1 MIRIQQTDAYRA
13 DIKSLSD
20 ALKSGEDAI
29 RCMEECAELCVAIS
43 KAERTGNIDNLIE
56 EMADVLIVID
66 VQRARHGISDF
77 QLEEVL
83 RDKMYYN
90 IKRLEKEND

>member
-13 DIKSLSD
+13 DIQRLSN
-20 ALKSGEDAI
+20 ALKSEEDAI

-43 KAERTGNIDNLIE
+43 KAERTGNLDNLIE

-66 VQRARHGISDF
+66 IQRARHGVSDS

-90 IKRLEKEND
+90 IKRLGKEL